1 MAVHTRLTKREI
13 SDILR
18 VYRIGN
24 LLNFSGIQEGIEN
37 TNYKIKTTN
46 NYYILTIFEERV
58 NKKNLP
64 FFLNLMLNNKP
75 LLLNLILFVSF
86 VALISAFFIEYVLGH
101 QPCNLCIL
109 ERIPYLLAIVI
120 ILLNYKFSQF
130 EKLFLVLLIIVFFTA
145 TIMSVYHFGI
155 EQGFIEES
163 LVCDLKDGSGATSK
177 EAILKQ
183 LQEQKVSCKDVTFKI
198 FGLSLT
204 TYNIVISVLITI
216 NTLKIYLNDAKS
228 N

>member
-1 MAVHTRLTKREI
+1 
-13 SDILR
+13 
-18 VYRIGN
+18 
-24 LLNFSGIQEGIEN
+24 
-37 TNYKIKTTN
+37 
-46 NYYILTIFEERV
+46 
-58 NKKNLP
+58 
-64 FFLNLMLNNKP
+64 MLNNKS
-75 LLLNLILFVSF
+75 LFLNLILFVSF

-130 EKLFLVLLIIVFFTA
+130 EKLFLVLLIIIFLAA
-145 TIMSVYHFGI
+145 TILSVYHFGI

-163 LVCDLKDGSGATSK
+163 LVCDLKNGSEATSK
-177 EAILKQ
+177 EEILKQ

-204 TYNIVISVLITI
+204 TYNIVISILITI
-216 NTLKIYLNDAKS
+216 NALKIYLNYAKS
-228 N
+228 K